1 LLKIASL
8 SYLYIKSPAEQ
19 QQLYQSVST
28 IVGWISQIQSI
39 PGLNDADGIPPTT
52 SILQRHAQLRQR
64 LDVVTEGDD
73 EGRMLQ
79 QQQQQQQQSELQEKV
94 ATSPR
99 LPVSRVEAVMQNV
112 ALRDGG
118 FIVVPKVV
126 DLEDQ

>member
-1 LLKIASL
+1 
-8 SYLYIKSPAEQ
+8 
-19 QQLYQSVST
+19 
-28 IVGWISQIQSI
+28 
-39 PGLNDADGIPPTT
+39 LNDADGIPPTT

-73 EGRMLQ
+73 EGRMRQQ